1 MKKVSSDE
9 VSKIVSLQSMIF
21 CIIADIVYGFQ
32 NIFKGKETEKRERYS
47 ILVRNY
53 GKHNLYWDYLG
64 TRYTVVVLRNEK
76 VNLTF
81 PFEDSKQ
88 P

>member
-1 MKKVSSDE
+1 MDSG
-9 VSKIVSLQSMIF
+9 IF
-21 CIIADIVYGFQ
+21 L
-32 NIFKGKETEKRERYS
+32 KGKETEKKLES
-47 ILVRNY
+47 IEALKV
-53 GKHNLYWDYLG
+53 LYISSKLWQTQPVLG
-64 TRYTVVVLRNEK
+64 LLRNEK

>member
-1 MKKVSSDE
+1 MDSG
-9 VSKIVSLQSMIF
+9 IF
-21 CIIADIVYGFQ
+21 L
-32 NIFKGKETEKRERYS
+32 KGKETEKNKKA
-47 ILVRNY
+47 LKV
-53 GKHNLYWDYLG
+53 LYINSKLWQTQPVLG
-64 TRYTVVVLRNEK
+64 ILRNEK